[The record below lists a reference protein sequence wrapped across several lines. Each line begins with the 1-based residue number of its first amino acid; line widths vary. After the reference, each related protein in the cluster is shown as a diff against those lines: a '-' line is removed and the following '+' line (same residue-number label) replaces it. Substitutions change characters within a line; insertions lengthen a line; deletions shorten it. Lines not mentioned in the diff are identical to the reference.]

1 MNHKSSEHY
10 DMNARNSVGLGRSLS
25 LATLP
30 VLVGLITLRQ
40 LERQLGAL
48 GQFSES
54 LLQGEQLPIL
64 KKVFGRTE

>member
-1 MNHKSSEHY
+1 MSHKYSEYY
-10 DMNARNSVGLGRSLS
+10 DMNARSCVGLGRSLS
-25 LATLP
+25 LVTLP
-30 VLVGLITLRQ
+30 ILVGLLTLRQ

-48 GQFSES
+48 GQLSES